1 MQQIS
6 PVEDLMREHGVLHR
20 ILLIYKNIIFRINS
34 GNIYDTADI
43 TVLAWYA
50 TNIIKQF
57 IQDYHQVLE
66 HDYVFPVLRQYEQY
80 HSLIETLL
88 TQHEAAKCTTDE
100 ISIILRSGQRSYYTY
115 KQLAYLMMEFIQM
128 YEPHSAREDTVV
140 FPVFHQI
147 TPTDKFNELGN
158 KFESIEEQKFGKN
171 GFEKI
176 LGQVSQIEKTLGIYD
191 LNQYTIK
198 CKAKMTQ
205 GQDNTLHNLLTDGGY
220 ILYSRHGEANIGNDL
235 SNINFNDCNTQRNL
249 SEKGRMEAIEYGERL
264 RALQIPI
271 NYPVIASPFCRTIE
285 SAALAFGRQNVI
297 VDPFW
302 YDVYRLSDNL
312 SSYEQNTI
320 LNNMKSKFEAIPPKG
335 TNTIIIAHGLPNGI
349 SLGAIDNMGTVI
361 IRPLGVGN
369 GYEVVKKLQL
379 KDIT

>member
-1 MQQIS
+1 
-6 PVEDLMREHGVLHR
+6 
-20 ILLIYKNIIFRINS
+20 
-34 GNIYDTADI
+34 
-43 TVLAWYA
+43 
-50 TNIIKQF
+50 
-57 IQDYHQVLE
+57 
-66 HDYVFPVLRQYEQY
+66 
-80 HSLIETLL
+80 
-88 TQHEAAKCTTDE
+88 
-100 ISIILRSGQRSYYTY
+100 
-115 KQLAYLMMEFIQM
+115 
-128 YEPHSAREDTVV
+128 
-140 FPVFHQI
+140 
-147 TPTDKFNELGN
+147 
-158 KFESIEEQKFGKN
+158 
-171 GFEKI
+171 
-176 LGQVSQIEKTLGIYD
+176 
-191 LNQYTIK
+191 
-198 CKAKMTQ
+198 MTQ